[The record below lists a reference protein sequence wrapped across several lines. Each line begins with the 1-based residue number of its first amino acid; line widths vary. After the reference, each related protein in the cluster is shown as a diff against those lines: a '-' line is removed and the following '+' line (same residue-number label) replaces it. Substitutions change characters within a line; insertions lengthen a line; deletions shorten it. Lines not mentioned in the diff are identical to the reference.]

1 MVLNIFPGSYRSS
14 LFFCELFIQIL
25 YSVVIWFS
33 VFLFSYGTPD
43 LLEDIFQTQI
53 PYQIC
58 LYCIFIYLFIFFKPD
73 KLRLKGSSERW
84 DKMLLIFFFFRFSLF
99 TPAYLRGKKWKV
111 FIPLPSW
118 RFREK
123 NSSWKRYSWPHAS
136 CPNHITSLSSFST
149 ASSQMPK
156 IFQDFVPIQ
165 GVLNTAL
172 IGILLYKCMTERF
185 QHFLPLW
192 HLMLL

>member
-84 DKMLLIFFFFRFSLF
+84 DKMLLIFFFSDFLSL
-99 TPAYLRGKKWKV
+99 
-111 FIPLPSW
+111 PLLIW
-118 RFREK
+118 GEK
-123 NSSWKRYSWPHAS
+123 NEKYL
-136 CPNHITSLSSFST
+136 SLCLPGDLGRRT
-149 ASSQMPK
+149 AHGSY
-156 IFQDFVPIQ
+156 IH
-165 GVLNTAL
+165 G
-172 IGILLYKCMTERF
+172 
-185 QHFLPLW
+185 
-192 HLMLL
+192 LMRHVQII